1 MAENKKH
8 PSYANLY
15 IGRSQCS
22 GKRALYGS
30 SVKHSDIITLKIS
43 PSYIGRSLHN
53 DHYYVDT
60 QSYIEIEMSQA
71 QFAQAITSLN
81 MGDGTPVTLRR
92 LNGQFIAECPF
103 EDKRMQFDTEFSDD
117 MNATVQK
124 FDNDIEEIESI
135 LAQKRS
141 ITKADKERILAAV
154 HHIQRVL
161 GSDIPFLFSQ
171 FNKQMEKT
179 VTEAKAEVEGHIR
192 SRMDDLAMQNLRAE
206 DATSGFLEEEN
217 NDEKILE
224 SDGGMTIGGM

>member
-1 MAENKKH
+1 MGDYEKH
-8 PSYANLY
+8 PSFANLY
-15 IGRSQCS
+15 IGRSYCS

-30 SVKHSDIITLKIS
+30 SIKHSDIITLKIS

-81 MGDGTPVTLRR
+81 MGDGIPVTLRR
-92 LNGQFIAECPF
+92 LNGQYIEECPF
-103 EDKRMQFDTEFSDD
+103 EDKRTQFDTEFSTD
-117 MNATVQK
+117 MNTTVQK
-124 FDNDIEEIESI
+124 FDNDIKEIESI

-141 ITKADKERILAAV
+141 LTKVDKEKILAAV
-154 HHIQRVL
+154 HNVQRIL
-161 GSDIPFLFSQ
+161 GSDMPFLFSQ

-206 DATSGFLEEEN
+206 DAAASLLEEN
-217 NDEKILE
+217 NDEQISE
-224 SDGGMTIGGM
+224 SDEEMTMGGM

>member
-1 MAENKKH
+1 MGDYKKH

-30 SVKHSDIITLKIS
+30 SIKHSDIITLKIS
-43 PSYIGRSLHN
+43 PSYIGRSLHH

-81 MGDGTPVTLRR
+81 MGEGTPVTLRR
-92 LNGQFIAECPF
+92 LNGQYMEECPF
-103 EDKRMQFDTEFSDD
+103 EDKRTQFDTEFSTD
-117 MNATVQK
+117 MNTTVQK

-141 ITKADKERILAAV
+141 LTKADKEKILAAV
-154 HHIQRVL
+154 HNVRRVL
-161 GSDIPFLFSQ
+161 GSDMPFLFSQ
-171 FNKQMEKT
+171 FNRQMEKT
-179 VTEAKAEVEGHIR
+179 VTEAKTEVEGHIR
-192 SRMDDLAMQNLRAE
+192 SRLDDLAMQNLKVEDTAE
-206 DATSGFLEEEN
+206 ELLEEEN
-217 NDEKILE
+217 NDEEI
-224 SDGGMTIGGM
+224 SDGEMTIGGM

>member
-1 MAENKKH
+1 MAEYKKH
-8 PSYANLY
+8 PSFANLY
-15 IGRSQCS
+15 IGRSQCG

-92 LNGQFIAECPF
+92 LNGQFIEECPF
-103 EDKRMQFDTEFSDD
+103 EDKRTQFDAEFSAD
-117 MNATVQK
+117 MNTTVQK
-124 FDNDIEEIESI
+124 FDNDIEEIEAI
-135 LAQKRS
+135 LSQRRNL
-141 ITKADKERILAAV
+141 TKADKERIFEAV
-154 HHIQRVL
+154 HHVRRVL
-161 GSDIPFLFSQ
+161 RSDMPFLFSQ

-192 SRMDDLAMQNLRAE
+192 SRLDDLAMQNLRSE
-206 DATSGFLEEEN
+206 DAESGLLEEEN
-217 NDEKILE
+217 NDEEI
-224 SDGGMTIGGM
+224 SDGEMTMGGI